1 MQVHTHD
8 LAIRGLLLIHL
19 GLPRRAV
26 VNTSRVRRGDHR
38 EQRRRS
44 FITSSARER
53 PAPAPGIVAGARPCQ
68 GRSCPCPRRRG
79 PGRGSTWTLAALR
92 LVGRLSG
99 AGTDLSRT
107 SVAAVLELA
116 WAREWLVRRAGLS
129 GCEP

>member
-44 FITSSARER
+44 FITSRRSWESGSRLGAGGSGMWLFEESMPRCESTALETESF
-53 PAPAPGIVAGARPCQ
+53 PECPPGPVA
-68 GRSCPCPRRRG
+68 
-79 PGRGSTWTLAALR
+79 TLASR
-92 LVGRLSG
+92 LVWS
-99 AGTDLSRT
+99 ASM
-107 SVAAVLELA
+107 
-116 WAREWLVRRAGLS
+116 RAKMTFEQS
-129 GCEP
+129 AFQD